1 MGKEKHDTIHVIKR
15 ENNGTPRY
23 ISTERKF
30 HLFHA
35 PFRPSV
41 GGLYRIFY
49 WDAPVVP
56 ILLLILLLIMD

>member
-1 MGKEKHDTIHVIKR
+1 MILVINVIKR

-41 GGLYRIFY
+41 GGLYNRIFY